1 MGSVGRGVAKRG
13 TGEVASIRAGLRM
26 IGRVIGGTPTCRGE
40 ARGCRMSGGCAVVGG
55 TSAAGLALVGA
66 DAVKGG
72 EAEVLML
79 GDAGAVAL
87 SDSARRKRQKYSFT
101 RAWTKPSLARIR
113 VSSRTFS
120 DFPHPC
126 AFTKGLEKQVP
137 ITGVLPQPLP
147 PVTSARRPRP
157 THLEAGST
165 AQDNWPL

>member
-87 SDSARRKRQKYSFT
+87 SDSVAPISQGFSKGPAWVADLTSPT
-101 RAWTKPSLARIR
+101 GEGGRADAI
-113 VSSRTFS
+113 
-120 DFPHPC
+120 DF
-126 AFTKGLEKQVP
+126 
-137 ITGVLPQPLP
+137 
-147 PVTSARRPRP
+147 
-157 THLEAGST
+157 
-165 AQDNWPL
+165 

>member
-55 TSAAGLALVGA
+55 TSATGLALAGA
-66 DAVKGG
+66 DAVKEG
-72 EAEVLML
+72 EAEVLMV

-87 SDSARRKRQKYSFT
+87 SDSEKRKRQKHSLT
-101 RAWTKPSLARIR
+101 QGALTKQSQARLR

-120 DFPHPC
+120 DFPHPR
-126 AFTKGLEKQVP
+126 AFIKGP
-137 ITGVLPQPLP
+137 
-147 PVTSARRPRP
+147 
-157 THLEAGST
+157 
-165 AQDNWPL
+165 